1 MRRDGK
7 SLGLPIIS
15 SPSIWSESFLLPC
28 NSLSLCHR
36 PKPLPRV
43 DPILETTPVLGSRLR
58 TCQPRGG
65 RRRVRGVRNKAL
77 TVTRSPPPEHSS
89 PMLRLCCFPPCQS
102 HKTQRRLPIHF
113 LDTYFFPDTHLS
125 LYILIR
131 IKYI

>member
-7 SLGLPIIS
+7 SLGLPIIL

-65 RRRVRGVRNKAL
+65 QRRVRGVRNKAL
-77 TVTRSPPPEHSS
+77 IVTRSPPPEHSS
-89 PMLRLCCFPPCQS
+89 PMLRLCCFPLMPVPQDTEKVTNS
-102 HKTQRRLPIHF
+102 F
-113 LDTYFFPDTHLS
+113 LGYLLFSRHPSLSIYFN
-125 LYILIR
+125 
-131 IKYI
+131 